1 MIKAILHALCLDHR
15 PALSEQWI
23 CPCKLCA
30 AANPDK
36 LTPAD
41 REAKEQRRGMCGQW
55 CGRPPGAK
63 AGRPLW
69 CMRAKGHEGRC
80 LP

>member
-1 MIKAILHALCLDHR
+1 MIKAILHALCLDHS
-15 PALSEQWI
+15 PSLSAMWR

-30 AANPDK
+30 MANPAK

-41 REAKEQRRGMCGQW
+41 RDAKTNRRGMCGQW
-55 CGRPPGAK
+55 CGRE
-63 AGRPLW
+63 AGTKRTLW
-69 CMRAKGHEGRC
+69 CMRAAGHNGPC

>member
-1 MIKAILHALCLDHR
+1 MIKALLHALGLDHS
-15 PALSEQWI
+15 PLLSAQWR

-41 REAKEQRRGMCGQW
+41 RDARTNRAGMCGQW
-55 CGRPPGAK
+55 CSREQGTKRT
-63 AGRPLW
+63 LW
-69 CMRAKGHEGRC
+69 CMRASGHEGRC